1 MFKYAY
7 TLSHCFIQNCC
18 CITLQVSHQGRKLM
32 TKMEGKTNF
41 PGAYSWHQDP
51 GLLNVWKSLT

>member
-1 MFKYAY
+1 
-7 TLSHCFIQNCC
+7 
-18 CITLQVSHQGRKLM
+18 M